1 MSRNAPESGPRT
13 PGSGLRT
20 PRHPIFLDLRDRPV
34 VVVGGGQVA
43 GRKIAALLEAGARVS
58 VISPGVSGRIRRWA
72 DEGRVRLEQRPY
84 RAGDLRGARLAYAA
98 SGDRDANRAIRAEAD
113 AEGVWLNV
121 ADEPASCD
129 FFAPAVVRRGHLA
142 IAISTNGTSPALAA
156 RLRDRFEREFGPE
169 YAEVLERLAD
179 LRARYRAQ
187 GRPLSEASEEIED
200 LIDLLIP
207 RPR

>member
-1 MSRNAPESGPRT
+1 
-13 PGSGLRT
+13 LRS
-20 PRHPIFLDLRDRPV
+20 PKHPIFLDLRDRPV

-43 GRKIAALLEAGARVS
+43 DRKIATLIEAGARVT
-58 VISPGVSGRIRRWA
+58 VISPRVTGRIRRWA
-72 DEGRVRLEQRPY
+72 EAGRVRLEQRGY
-84 RAGDLRGARLAYAA
+84 HAGDLHGARLAYVA
-98 SGDRDANRAIRAEAD
+98 SGDREANRAVREEAD

-121 ADEPASCD
+121 ADEPALCD

-156 RLRDRFEREFGPE
+156 RLRDRFERELGPE
-169 YAEVLERLAD
+169 YAEVLEQLAE

-187 GRPLSEASEEIED
+187 GRPLSEAREEIEH
-200 LIDLLIP
+200 LIDGLIP